1 MLLHYW
7 RFHLPAK
14 TSTVPLKVIFDS
26 NLRIVCPGET
36 EVEFSTRL
44 VKNAEDLIIKE
55 GPETVNIRLI
65 TYGNCHLYV
74 LGRCWHLNKTQ
85 ISSFYIG
92 AFMAE
97 PDMVAVRVIPP
108 PAT

>member
-1 MLLHYW
+1 MSNIWRRRNSIPTADEADATFQHCTFDLPAPFVLLHYW

-44 VKNAEDLIIKE
+44 
-55 GPETVNIRLI
+55 
-65 TYGNCHLYV
+65 
-74 LGRCWHLNKTQ
+74 
-85 ISSFYIG
+85 IG
-92 AFMAE
+92 AFIAE
-97 PDMVAVRVIPP
+97 PVMVAVRVIPP